1 MSTSPSSAAVPAYV
15 RPPHRGLVTVCVML
29 ATIMQALDMTIAN
42 VALPYMQGSLSA
54 TLDQINWVLTSYIVA
69 AAIMTPTTGW
79 LAARFGR
86 KRFLLVTVA
95 GFTVASMLCGLAAS
109 LEQMVVFRL
118 LQGVFGAPLV
128 PMSQSVLLDYYPKHE
143 HGRAMAI
150 WGVGV
155 MVGPILGP
163 TLGAYLTD
171 LYDWRYVFYINL
183 PVGILTFLGLSAF
196 LAEARAHRAPGF
208 DWLGFALLGIAIGA
222 LQMMLDRGQQLDWF
236 SSTEILVETVVAGLA
251 FYMFLVHTFTTH
263 HPFIDPNMFRDRNL
277 SVGLI
282 MIFFVGII
290 LLATLALLTPF
301 LQNLMDYPIITA
313 GLVLAPRG
321 VGTMVAMM
329 LVGRLIGRIDPRWL
343 ILGGL
348 LLVALA
354 LWEMT
359 AFSLDVSQ
367 ATLIRTGLVQGL
379 GLGFVFVPLSTI
391 TFSTL
396 APFYRAQAT
405 ALFSLMRNIG
415 SSIGISIV
423 IFLLDLNTRAAQTA
437 IVEPV
442 TPFDAAHWAPSI
454 ARFWDMTTDAG
465 RAMLGGEVTRQ
476 ATLIAYLD
484 DFYIMMLVAL
494 AAIPLL
500 LLLRGAPRQPAAAA
514 EAAALD

>member
-1 MSTSPSSAAVPAYV
+1 
-15 RPPHRGLVTVCVML
+15 ML

-86 KRFLLVTVA
+86 KRFFLVTVA
-95 GFTVASMLCGLAAS
+95 GFTAASMLCGLAQS

-128 PMSQSVLLDYYPKHE
+128 PLSQSVLLDYYPKHE
-143 HGRAMAI
+143 HGKAMAM

-183 PVGILTFLGLSAF
+183 PFGILTFLGLSSF
-196 LAEARAHRAPGF
+196 LAEAKAGRTAGF
-208 DWLGFALLGIAIGA
+208 DWLGFAFLGLAIGA

-236 SSTEILVETVVAGLA
+236 ESSEIIVETVIACLA
-251 FYMFLVHTFTTH
+251 LYLFLVHMFTARN
-263 HPFIDPNMFRDRNL
+263 PFIDPRMFRDRNL
-277 SVGLI
+277 SVGLV
-282 MIFFVGII
+282 MIFVVGII

-301 LQNLMDYPIITA
+301 LQGLMDYPVITA

-321 VGTMVAMM
+321 IGTMVAMM
-329 LVGRLIGRIDPRWL
+329 LVGRLIQRVDPRLL
-343 ILGGL
+343 ILFGL
-348 LLVALA
+348 LMVALA

-359 AFSLDVSQ
+359 GFSLDVSQ
-367 ATLIRTGLVQGL
+367 GTLIRTGLVQGL

-396 APFYRAQAT
+396 DPQYRNQGT

-423 IFLLDLNTRAAQTA
+423 IFLLDHSTREAQSA
-437 IVEPV
+437 IVENV
-442 TPFDAAHWAPSI
+442 TAFSQQLHLPSI
-454 ARFWDMTTDAG
+454 AQFWNMTTDVG

-476 ATLIAYLD
+476 ATLIAYLN

-494 AAIPLL
+494 SAIPLL
-500 LLLRGAPRQPAAAA
+500 LLLRGPRRKMAVEA
-514 EAAALD
+514 AAALD